1 MKAVRVKNSLV
12 FENFRISLNSIRSHM
27 LRSILTI
34 LIIAFGIM
42 ALVGIL
48 TSIDA
53 IRYYLNSNFS
63 RMGANT
69 LTIQNRGLRVRMGNR
84 STNPKNYRPITWDE
98 ARSFKQE
105 FNNQTAVSIFVYGTG
120 TATISFGSEKTNP
133 NTPVIGTDD
142 QYIITSGNEI
152 AHGRNFTMHELEN
165 GNQVAIIGQ
174 NIVTRLFKKTDP
186 IGQVIGIGANK
197 YRVIGVLKGK
207 GSSVG
212 FTSDNLC
219 LLPIENV
226 RRVFS
231 RPNASYSVNLMPNDP
246 MMLDA
251 IEGEATG
258 LFRVIRKVRTGE
270 ENNFD
275 ISKSDNLAEML
286 YDNLKYLRLAA
297 TIIGLITLV
306 GAAIG
311 LMNIMLVS
319 VTERTQEIGVRK
331 AIGATR
337 RTIRNQFLA
346 EAIVIAQLGG
356 LVGIFLGIL
365 AGNLLS
371 ITIGSKFII
380 PWVWIFG
387 GVVLCFIVALISGI
401 LPASKAANLD
411 PIESLR
417 YE

>member
-1 MKAVRVKNSLV
+1 MAPRLKNALLA
-12 FENFRISLNSIRSHM
+12 ENFKISLHSIRSHM

-53 IRYYLNSNFS
+53 IRFYLNSNFT

-69 LTIQNRGLRVRMGNR
+69 LTIQNRGLRVMMGGR
-84 STNPKNYRPITWDE
+84 STRPKTFRAITWDE
-98 ARSFKQE
+98 ARRFKEEISFPT
-105 FNNQTAVSIFVYGTG
+105 NVSIFVYGTNTG
-120 TATISFGSEKTNP
+120 TVSFGSEKTHP
-133 NTPVIGTDD
+133 NVPVIGTDES
-142 QYIITSGNEI
+142 YITTSGNEI
-152 AHGRNFTMHELEN
+152 ASGRNFSTHEIQN
-165 GNQVAIIGQ
+165 GSHVAIIGS
-174 NIVTRLFKKTDP
+174 NIVSTLFKKKVEP
-186 IGQVIGIGANK
+186 VGQLVNIGANR
-197 YRVIGVLKGK
+197 YRIIGVLKEK
-207 GSSVG
+207 GSSIG

-219 LLPIENV
+219 LLPVENA
-226 RRVFS
+226 RRYFS
-231 RPNASYSVNLMPNDP
+231 RPNMSYSINLMAHDP
-246 MMLDA
+246 LMLDA
-251 IEGEATG
+251 LEGEATG
-258 LFRVIRKVRTGE
+258 LFRIIRQVRTGE
-270 ENNFD
+270 ETNFD
-275 ISKSDNLAEML
+275 VSKSDNLAEIL
-286 YDNLKYLRLAA
+286 FENLKYLRMAA

-356 LVGIFLGIL
+356 LVGILLGMM

-371 ITIGSKFII
+371 LTIGSSFII
-380 PWVWIFG
+380 PWVWIIG
-387 GVVLCFIVALISGI
+387 GVLLCLIVALISGI
-401 LPASKAANLD
+401 LPANKAANLD